1 MSTVYISFCAEI
13 SFKTVQN
20 LLGATLDQMN
30 KGATTIHYL
39 FSTPGGTVQ
48 PGIALYNILKGLPVQ
63 TVMQNVGAVDSIGN
77 AVFLAGKRRIA
88 CPHSTFMFHGVG
100 LDVSGIT
107 RLEEKSLRERLDGV
121 TADQGKMGGIIAQ
134 ETALQRAEIDSFF
147 LEAKTKDAAF
157 ALERGIVHEIAAV
170 AVPSGARLLQLVF

>member
-1 MSTVYISFCAEI
+1 MGTVYISFCAEI
-13 SFKTVQN
+13 SFKTAQN
-20 LLGATLDQMN
+20 LLGATLDQIN

-48 PGIALYNILKGLPVQ
+48 PGIALYNVLKGLPVQ

-100 LDVSGIT
+100 LDLSGST

-121 TADQGKMGGIIAQ
+121 KADQGKIGGIIAD
-134 ETALQRAEIDSFF
+134 ETALQRAEVDSFF

-157 ALERGIVHEIAAV
+157 ALERGIIHEIAPV
-170 AVPSGARLLQLVF
+170 AVPAGARLLQLVF